1 MEIIAESF
9 AELYTQGRALL
20 LEKGETIAPRGFETR
35 EVTGVTF
42 SLTNPRNR
50 LGYHKA
56 RRFSLPFA
64 IGETIMLF
72 ADTNEIA
79 PLARINKRMHQ
90 FSDDGKTTHGN
101 YGFRIAKHIERIVE
115 KLQNDPTTRQA
126 ILPIY
131 AEKDISVVSKDI
143 PCTLALHFFVR
154 NKRLHLIVTMRSND
168 FFWGF
173 PYDLFMFTS
182 LQEVV
187 ANTLQIE
194 VGTYRHQVSSL
205 HVYTERHENLLSEIE
220 TMEPVEIQLPY
231 DVMDMQFLTGTLR
244 MMEAAIP
251 NFDSSDPFKMVLR
264 DWELRHRKIGT
275 SEVPFW
281 AEKFIR

>member
-1 MEIIAESF
+1 MEIIADSF
-9 AELYTQGRALL
+9 AELYKQGRAVL
-20 LEKGETIAPRGFETR
+20 LEKGETIAPRGFETK
-35 EVTGVTF
+35 EVTAIAFV
-42 SLTNPRNR
+42 LTNPRNR
-50 LGYHKA
+50 LGYHKV

-101 YGFRIAKHIERIVE
+101 YGYRIAKYIERIVE
-115 KLQNDPTTRQA
+115 KLQHDPTTRQA

-131 AEKDISVVSKDI
+131 GEKDITTVSKDI
-143 PCTLALHFFVR
+143 PCTLALHFLVR
-154 NKRLHLIVTMRSND
+154 NNKLDLIVTMRSND

-182 LQEVV
+182 LQEVI

-205 HVYTERHENLLSEIE
+205 HVYTERHENLLNEIE

-231 DVMDMQFLTGTLR
+231 DVMDMQFLTGTMR

-251 NFDSSDPFKMVLR
+251 NFDTSDPFKMILR

-281 AEKFIR
+281 AERFIR

>member
-1 MEIIAESF
+1 MEIIADSF
-9 AELYTQGRALL
+9 AELYAQGRDILL
-20 LEKGETIAPRGFETR
+20 THGEKIAPRGIETS
-35 EVTGVTF
+35 EVIGVAF
-42 SLTNPRNR
+42 VLTNPRNR
-50 LGYHKA
+50 LGYHPA

-79 PLARINKRMHQ
+79 PLARINRRMHQ

-115 KLQNDPTTRQA
+115 KLQADPTTRQA

-131 AEKDISVVSKDI
+131 AEKDITAVSKDI
-143 PCTLALHFFVR
+143 PCTLAIHFLVR
-154 NKRLHLIVTMRSND
+154 NKKLDVIVTMRSND

-187 ANTLQIE
+187 ANQLQIE

-205 HVYTERHENLLSEIE
+205 HVYTERHGNLLEEIE
-220 TMEPVEIQLPY
+220 TMEEIAIQLPY
-231 DVMDMQFLTGTLR
+231 DVMDMQFLTGTMK

-251 NFDSSDPFKMVLR
+251 NFDPSDPFKMVLR
-264 DWELRHRKIGT
+264 DWEMRHRKLGT
-275 SEVPFW
+275 SEVPLW
-281 AEKFIR
+281 AERFIR

>member
-1 MEIIAESF
+1 MEIIADSF
-9 AELYTQGRALL
+9 AELYKQGRAIL
-20 LEKGETIAPRGFETR
+20 LEKGETIAPRGFKTK
-35 EVTGVTF
+35 EVTGIAFV
-42 SLTNPRNR
+42 LTNPRNR
-50 LGYHKA
+50 LGYHKI

-101 YGFRIAKHIERIVE
+101 YGYRIAKYIERIVE
-115 KLQNDPTTRQA
+115 KLQHDPTTRQA

-131 AEKDISVVSKDI
+131 CEKDMFIVSKDI
-143 PCTLALHFFVR
+143 PCTLALHFLVR
-154 NKRLHLIVTMRSND
+154 NNKLDLIVTMRSND

-182 LQEVV
+182 LQEVI
-187 ANTLQIE
+187 ANTLQVE

-205 HVYTERHENLLSEIE
+205 HVYTERHENLLNEIE
-220 TMEPVEIQLPY
+220 IMEPVEIQLPY
-231 DVMDMQFLTGTLR
+231 DVMDMQFLTGTMR

-251 NFDSSDPFKMVLR
+251 NFDTSDPFKMILR

-275 SEVPFW
+275 DEIPFW
-281 AEKFIR
+281 AERFIR